1 MKAEVGV
8 LSPHFASKYRRSHE
22 GVKIPSRGNKNFPEK
37 LWMQKLNANLHKYKK
52 SPIFVAEIIIKTKD
66 YGTTD

>member
-22 GVKIPSRGNKNFPEK
+22 GVKIPSRGK
-37 LWMQKLNANLHKYKK
+37 
-52 SPIFVAEIIIKTKD
+52 
-66 YGTTD
+66 